1 MAFRNLSVSDDG
13 AVRRILIDRPAKLNA
28 LDRATIGELELAF
41 AQAKAEPAVR
51 VVVLAGAG
59 ERAFVA
65 GADIEEL
72 ARATPAEA
80 LAMAR
85 AGQRMMRA
93 VETLGKPV
101 IARIQGFALGGGLE
115 LAMACH
121 LRVAGRRARLGQPE
135 IKLGLLPGFGGT
147 QRLPRLV
154 GRAAALELLLTGEPI
169 DAERA
174 LALGL
179 VHRVVEDERLD
190 AEVAA
195 LAARLAEAA
204 PLALAAILD
213 AVALAADAPLDLGLD
228 WEAQAFAAVAA
239 SEDMREGTRAFL
251 EKRRP
256 VFTGR

>member
-1 MAFRNLSVSDDG
+1 
-13 AVRRILIDRPAKLNA
+13 
-28 LDRATIGELELAF
+28 
-41 AQAKAEPAVR
+41 
-51 VVVLAGAG
+51 
-59 ERAFVA
+59 
-65 GADIEEL
+65 
-72 ARATPAEA
+72 
-80 LAMAR
+80 
-85 AGQRMMRA
+85 
-93 VETLGKPV
+93 
-101 IARIQGFALGGGLE
+101 
-115 LAMACH
+115 
-121 LRVAGRRARLGQPE
+121 RVAGRRARLGQPE